1 MKETS
6 YKAEDITVLKDLQAV
21 RKRPSMYIGDV
32 GIRGLHHLVYEVVD
46 NSIDEALTGNCNW
59 IKVIIHKEGISIEDN
74 GRGIPVDIH
83 PEEKKPAV
91 EVVLTILHAGGKFDH
106 KTYQVSGGLHGVGVS
121 VVNALSEYLVVE
133 VKRDGKI
140 YRQKFERGKKA
151 SELEVIGM
159 DEKTGTKIIFL
170 PDKEIFDSTIF
181 DFEILVSRLRELAFL
196 NKNVKIELVDE
207 RNGIEKSFFYE
218 GGLSSF
224 VKYLNKG
231 KEVLHD
237 IVCFSTRKDN
247 LEIEIAFQYN
257 NSYRESVFSFCN
269 TINTVEGGTHES
281 GFRSA
286 VTRAFND
293 YAKKNKESVKLSGE
307 DVREGLTAIIS
318 LKIPD
323 PQFEGQT
330 KTKLGNSEIKGI
342 VDSIVYEKLNS
353 FMEENPK
360 IAKIV
365 VGKAINA
372 LKAREAARKA
382 RELIRRKGV
391 LSSGSLPGKLVD
403 CQERDPSKS
412 ELYLVEGD
420 SAAGTGISARDKKTQ
435 AILPLRGK
443 ILNVEKSRLSKI
455 FKSEEIIKLVTVLGC
470 GIGEEFDINKTRY
483 HRIVI
488 LVDADSDGNHIS
500 CLLLTFFY
508 RYMPELIKNGYIYV
522 AQPPL
527 FKVIKNKK
535 SIYVRDEKSLKILL
549 GEIGVDKIVT
559 QRFKGLGE
567 MDSDELEE
575 TVMNKEKRILKQ
587 VTIEDA
593 IKADEMFSILM
604 GDQVEP
610 RRDFI
615 QVHAKDVKN
624 LDI

>member
-32 GIRGLHHLVYEVVD
+32 GVRGLHHLVYEVVD

-59 IKVIIHKEGISIEDN
+59 IKVIVHKEGISIEDN
-74 GRGIPVDIH
+74 GRGIPVDVH
-83 PEEKKPAV
+83 PDEKKPAV

-121 VVNALSEYLVVE
+121 VVNALSEYLIVE
-133 VKRDGKI
+133 VRRDGKV
-140 YRQKFERGKKA
+140 YRQKFERGRKA
-151 SELEVIGM
+151 SELEIIGE
-159 DEKTGTKIIFL
+159 DEKTGTKITFL
-170 PDKEIFDSTIF
+170 PDKEIFDSTNF

-196 NKNVKIELVDE
+196 NKNVKIELIDE
-207 RNGIEKSFFYE
+207 RTGSEKSFFYE

-237 IVCFSTRKDN
+237 IVYFSTKKDS

-257 NSYRESVFSFCN
+257 DSYRESVFSFCN

-281 GFRSA
+281 GFKSA

-342 VDSIVYEKLNS
+342 VDSIVYEKLNN

-403 CQERDPSKS
+403 CP
-412 ELYLVEGD
+412 
-420 SAAGTGISARDKKTQ
+420 
-435 AILPLRGK
+435 
-443 ILNVEKSRLSKI
+443 
-455 FKSEEIIKLVTVLGC
+455 
-470 GIGEEFDINKTRY
+470 
-483 HRIVI
+483 
-488 LVDADSDGNHIS
+488 
-500 CLLLTFFY
+500 
-508 RYMPELIKNGYIYV
+508 
-522 AQPPL
+522 
-527 FKVIKNKK
+527 
-535 SIYVRDEKSLKILL
+535 
-549 GEIGVDKIVT
+549 
-559 QRFKGLGE
+559 
-567 MDSDELEE
+567 
-575 TVMNKEKRILKQ
+575 
-587 VTIEDA
+587 
-593 IKADEMFSILM
+593 
-604 GDQVEP
+604 
-610 RRDFI
+610 
-615 QVHAKDVKN
+615 
-624 LDI
+624 

>member
-151 SELEVIGM
+151 SELEVIGK

-237 IVCFSTRKDN
+237 IVCFSTKKDN
-247 LEIEIAFQYN
+247 LGIEIAFQYN
-257 NSYRESVFSFCN
+257 NSYR
-269 TINTVEGGTHES
+269 
-281 GFRSA
+281 
-286 VTRAFND
+286 
-293 YAKKNKESVKLSGE
+293 
-307 DVREGLTAIIS
+307 
-318 LKIPD
+318 
-323 PQFEGQT
+323 
-330 KTKLGNSEIKGI
+330 
-342 VDSIVYEKLNS
+342 
-353 FMEENPK
+353 
-360 IAKIV
+360 
-365 VGKAINA
+365 
-372 LKAREAARKA
+372 
-382 RELIRRKGV
+382 
-391 LSSGSLPGKLVD
+391 
-403 CQERDPSKS
+403 
-412 ELYLVEGD
+412 
-420 SAAGTGISARDKKTQ
+420 
-435 AILPLRGK
+435 
-443 ILNVEKSRLSKI
+443 
-455 FKSEEIIKLVTVLGC
+455 
-470 GIGEEFDINKTRY
+470 
-483 HRIVI
+483 
-488 LVDADSDGNHIS
+488 
-500 CLLLTFFY
+500 
-508 RYMPELIKNGYIYV
+508 
-522 AQPPL
+522 
-527 FKVIKNKK
+527 
-535 SIYVRDEKSLKILL
+535 
-549 GEIGVDKIVT
+549 
-559 QRFKGLGE
+559 
-567 MDSDELEE
+567 
-575 TVMNKEKRILKQ
+575 
-587 VTIEDA
+587 
-593 IKADEMFSILM
+593 
-604 GDQVEP
+604 
-610 RRDFI
+610 
-615 QVHAKDVKN
+615 
-624 LDI
+624 